1 MKIKLFGLLVF
12 VTLCSFSLDN
22 IYVWEKYKI
31 QITVPDDF
39 KVTKNTDEDFE
50 MVGEGMELSIG
61 IFEGS
66 ISLDD
71 LEEATIAG
79 AKAIKMTEIDQAHE
93 TKINQLEGFF
103 VEGFLDGDRV
113 MFAGLLDPRTKTNI
127 FVAITFADDDNNAED
142 EAFKILNSLKR
153 LR

>member
-79 AKAIKMTEIDQAHE
+79 AKAFKMTEIDQAHE

>member
-1 MKIKLFGLLVF
+1 MKIKLFGLLIF
-12 VTLCSFSLDN
+12 TTLCSFNLDN

-39 KVTKNTDEDFE
+39 KVTKNTNEDFE
-50 MVGEGMELSIG
+50 MVGDGMELSIG

-103 VEGFLDGDRV
+103 VEGFLDEDRV
-113 MFAGLLDPRTKTNI
+113 MFAGLLDPRTKTNM
-127 FVAITFADDDNNAED
+127 FVAITFADDDKNAEE

>member
-39 KVTKNTDEDFE
+39 KVTKNTNENFE
-50 MVGEGMELSIG
+50 MLGDGMELSIS

-66 ISLDD
+66 ISIDD

-79 AKAIKMTEIDQAHE
+79 AKSIKMTEIDQAHE
-93 TKINQLEGFF
+93 TKINQLEGYF